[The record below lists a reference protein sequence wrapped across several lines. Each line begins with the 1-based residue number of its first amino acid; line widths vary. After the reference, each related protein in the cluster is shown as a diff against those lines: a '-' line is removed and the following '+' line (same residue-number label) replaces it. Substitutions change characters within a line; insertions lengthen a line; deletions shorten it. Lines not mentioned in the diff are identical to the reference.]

1 LSIANGTAR
10 RAAFEGWGRAAPVGD
25 APGCTLMLT
34 RPIGLSP
41 ISILRDARSHDYCGK
56 FAPPELPP

>member
-34 RPIGLSP
+34 RPIGG
-41 ISILRDARSHDYCGK
+41 RSRDYCGK